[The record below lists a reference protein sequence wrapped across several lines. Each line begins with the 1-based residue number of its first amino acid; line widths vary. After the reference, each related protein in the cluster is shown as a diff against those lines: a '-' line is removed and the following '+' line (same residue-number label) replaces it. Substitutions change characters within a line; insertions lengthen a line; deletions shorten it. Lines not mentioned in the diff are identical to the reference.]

1 MYQAPFK
8 VASMGIYKGILR
20 NRNGFV
26 GIRISKKDLEELKL
40 MEYNQDLQEP
50 PPFKFSITVVIKS
63 LAIKKAS
70 RTPGGSKDTL
80 KKLLF

>member
-1 MYQAPFK
+1 MVRNCSKPKSLKVWMYQAPFK

-40 MEYNQDLQEP
+40 M
-50 PPFKFSITVVIKS
+50 
-63 LAIKKAS
+63 
-70 RTPGGSKDTL
+70 
-80 KKLLF
+80 